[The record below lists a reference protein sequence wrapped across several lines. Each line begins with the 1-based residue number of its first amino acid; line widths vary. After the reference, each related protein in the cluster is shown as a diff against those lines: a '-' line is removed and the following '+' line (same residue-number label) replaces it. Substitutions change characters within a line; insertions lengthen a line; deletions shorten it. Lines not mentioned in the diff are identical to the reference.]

1 MVLDAVSTVQQFIDV
16 FIYVYVLV
24 ILVWVLL
31 SWFRLPYSL
40 NPVQRFLNDV
50 VSPYLNLWRKI
61 LPMVGPLDLSPIVAI
76 FGLFILRYVIDT
88 LLSRLH

>member
-1 MVLDAVSTVQQFIDV
+1 MVLDAVSTVQQFVDV

-31 SWFRLPYSL
+31 SWFRQPYSL
-40 NPVQRFLNDV
+40 NPVQRFLDDV
-50 VSPYLNLWRKI
+50 VSPYLNLWRKVI
-61 LPMVGPLDLSPIVAI
+61 PMVGPLDLSPIVAI
-76 FGLFILRYVIDT
+76 FGLLVLRYVIDT

>member
-1 MVLDAVSTVQQFIDV
+1 MVLDAVSTIQQFIDV

-31 SWFRLPYSL
+31 SWFRLPYSF

-61 LPMVGPLDLSPIVAI
+61 IPMIGPLDLSPIVAI
-76 FGLFILRYVIDT
+76 FGLFLLRYVIDT

>member
-1 MVLDAVSTVQQFIDV
+1 MVLDAVTTVEHFVDV
-16 FIYVYVLV
+16 FIYVYILV
-24 ILVWVLL
+24 ILIWVLL

-50 VSPYLNLWRKI
+50 VSPYLNLWRRI
-61 LPMVGPLDLSPIVAI
+61 IPMVGPLDLSPIVAV
-76 FGLFILRYVIDT
+76 FGLLILRYILDT